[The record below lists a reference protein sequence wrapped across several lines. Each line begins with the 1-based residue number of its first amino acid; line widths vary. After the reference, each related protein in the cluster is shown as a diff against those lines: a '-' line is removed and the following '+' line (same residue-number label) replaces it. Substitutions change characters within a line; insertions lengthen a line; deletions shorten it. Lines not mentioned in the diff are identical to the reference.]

1 VKDDWRLSAGRG
13 RAIGGKGLV
22 GVVGNCTVLCD
33 HGKSAGVAVP
43 VGLKVGG
50 GFKCGSEIEGH
61 SEWLARPGEG
71 RSAGRRRA
79 GQACSS
85 GQMVAEFGCGTIGG
99 NPGLGGVGR
108 R

>member
-1 VKDDWRLSAGRG
+1 VKDDWRLSAGRC
-13 RAIGGKGLV
+13 RAIGGKGLA
-22 GVVGNCTVLCD
+22 GVVVNCTVLCG

-50 GFKCGSEIEGH
+50 GFKCGSEIESG

-71 RSAGRRRA
+71 RSAGRCRA

-85 GQMVAEFGCGTIGG
+85 GRMVAEFGRGIIGG